1 MVKKKPVH
9 LKQHD
14 NSDDTTY
21 SFSELEQ
28 KLRDVIETVETLKK
42 GDNINLGEDSITTQ
56 YEQLKKEF
64 EKKSKDYQEL
74 DEQFQELTQE
84 VLELLQEKM
93 MLEQFTEL
101 TESEKEEMKQ
111 AKDKMQQDYEIERQS
126 SLEKEQE
133 KMFMEKELE
142 IEIKEKEKAKTKYY
156 KAIIVSA
163 IAIAVIAGA
172 YSVMFAELAGQQ
184 YKIEIEPQTT
194 GYIIQNLKGDTID
207 TYLSWR
213 LVEGDTIT
221 VNILNAAKYD
231 PKVIETI
238 KKTILSEEILE
249 IDNSLLQKGPKGTI
263 SLMYVGWQGA
273 MTEAAKT
280 ETSLYIPA
288 KFEVIESA
296 SGEGD
301 ITIELSNSRNAD
313 GFAGWTNSIADASQN
328 QILKSRITIF
338 AVNNLSMA
346 ALETIVRHELGH
358 ALGLAHSTAQE
369 DLMYPTIET
378 NFPYISDCD
387 IDAIERLYDGA
398 NTSEVI
404 CET

>member
-1 MVKKKPVH
+1 MDD
-9 LKQHD
+9 L
-14 NSDDTTY
+14 NSDDNTY
-21 SFSELEQ
+21 SLSELEQ
-28 KLRDVIETVETLKK
+28 KLRDAMKAVEILKK
-42 GDNINLGEDSITTQ
+42 GGNINLGEGYIATQ

-64 EKKSKDYQEL
+64 EKKSKDYEKL
-74 DEQFQELTQE
+74 DKQFQQSTQE
-84 VLELLQEKM
+84 VLELRQEKM
-93 MLEQFTEL
+93 MFEKFTEL

-142 IEIKEKEKAKTKYY
+142 VETKEKEKAKTKYY
-156 KAIIVSA
+156 KAIIFSA

-184 YKIEIEPQTT
+184 YRVEVEPQTT
-194 GYIIQNLKGDTID
+194 GYTIQNLRGDTID

-231 PKVIETI
+231 PKVIESI

-249 IDNSLLQKGPKGTI
+249 IDNSLLHKGPKGSI

-273 MTEAAKT
+273 MAEAAKT
-280 ETSLYIPA
+280 ETTLYVPA

-296 SGEGD
+296 RGEGD
-301 ITIELSNSRNAD
+301 ITIELSNTINAD

-338 AVNNLSMA
+338 AVDSMSSA
-346 ALETIVRHELGH
+346 ALETIIRHELGH
-358 ALGLAHSTAQE
+358 ALGLAHSTAPE

-378 NFPYISDCD
+378 NFPYISECD
-387 IDAIERLYDGA
+387 VDAMEILYDGG